1 MPHMAE
7 HRSRGRTVRFWVAPN
22 GNRSGS
28 ISSPVPRDGNRSR
41 SKPKSNSRRSCGE
54 ANRRP
59 LPKSSAPLCSSGAHP
74 NASAALSWA
83 SRAEKYNEKLRRK
96 RISEEAG
103 GGGAGAFQLTSR
115 KIPKGLLVSSS
126 FLQKSFS

>member
-1 MPHMAE
+1 MEIGPVQYLV
-7 HRSRGRTVRFWVAPN
+7 RSRVTGTGPEA
-22 GNRSGS
+22 
-28 ISSPVPRDGNRSR
+28 
-41 SKPKSNSRRSCGE
+41 KPKSNSRRSCGE

-83 SRAEKYNEKLRRK
+83 SRAEKDNEKLRRK
-96 RISEEAG
+96 RMSEEAG

-115 KIPKGLLVSSS
+115 KIPKGLLVSTS